1 MQSAWKE
8 RIAKKATDS
17 NQQLYQKNY
26 HSGPKDKCSETKKK
40 KRKNGEKHDTK
51 KTYKQKRQQEKLH
64 KQFLGPQASLKV
76 TPCSPASNLT
86 RGEVLNKHK

>member
-26 HSGPKDKCSETKKK
+26 HNGPKDKCSETKKK
-40 KRKNGEKHDTK
+40 KKEKRRET
-51 KTYKQKRQQEKLH
+51 
-64 KQFLGPQASLKV
+64 
-76 TPCSPASNLT
+76 
-86 RGEVLNKHK
+86 